1 MYQIGA
7 MKKSSM
13 RFITFAMLSLSL
25 FFASCGNPC
34 KDVVCNE
41 GFCVEGDCVCDA
53 GYETLDC
60 SVAYSEKFSGTYEV
74 NETCDST
81 GSQSYLLTVAPST
94 TEPDYAIITGL
105 YQVLL
110 GEVAAQIDVDGL
122 DFEIAS
128 NDVGPG
134 SIQSVGTCT
143 ANSDG
148 STLNIVYEFT
158 ADSTD
163 FFEQCTA
170 VLIRQ

>member
-1 MYQIGA
+1 
-7 MKKSSM
+7 MK
-13 RFITFAMLSLSL
+13 ITSVQFTPFVFLCLSLA
-25 FFASCGNPC
+25 FAGCGNPC

-41 GFCVEGDCVCDA
+41 GFCVEGDCVCDE

-60 SVAYSEKFSGTYEV
+60 SVAFNEKFNGTYEV

-81 GSQSYLLTVAPST
+81 GSQSYFLTVAPST
-94 TEPDYAIITGL
+94 AEPDFAIITGL

-110 GEVAAQIDVDGL
+110 GEVAAKIDLDGM
-122 DFEIAS
+122 DFEITS
-128 NDVGPG
+128 IDVGPG

-148 STLNIVYEFT
+148 STINIVYEFT

-170 VLIRQ
+170 VLMRQ